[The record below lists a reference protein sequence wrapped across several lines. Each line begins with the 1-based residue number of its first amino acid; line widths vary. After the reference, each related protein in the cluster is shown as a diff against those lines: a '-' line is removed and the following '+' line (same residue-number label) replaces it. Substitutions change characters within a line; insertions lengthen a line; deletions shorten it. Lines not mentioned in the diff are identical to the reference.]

1 MSNQNNIRFST
12 TMCTSL
18 ILAGLIVIAAST
30 MMTVAQ
36 RVEKLRDQQA
46 SLTKDIERER
56 RALHMPHAEWAHL
69 NQPERLRDL
78 ALAVTDLRP
87 LEPAQLVSVTSLAE
101 TLEEIEHTPTAPHCA
116 GLEPPA
122 RKPTV
127 DSNGILLVT
136 YGLGGDP
143 I

>member
-1 MSNQNNIRFST
+1 MSKRT
-12 TMCTSL
+12 TFFALALAAVMSL
-18 ILAGLIVIAAST
+18 GLFMISYQVHDLED
-30 MMTVAQ
+30 Q
-36 RVEKLRDQQA
+36 LDGLNRDI
-46 SLTKDIERER
+46 SRDS
-56 RALHMPHAEWAHL
+56 RAVHVLQAEWAHL